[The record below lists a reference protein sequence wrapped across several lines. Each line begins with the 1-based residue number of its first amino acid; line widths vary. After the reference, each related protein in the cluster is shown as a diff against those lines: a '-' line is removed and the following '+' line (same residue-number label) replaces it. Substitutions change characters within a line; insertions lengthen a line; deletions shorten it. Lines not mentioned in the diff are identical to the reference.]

1 MVERLVGLP
10 QLSSD
15 VLLVVEVLGLER
27 FIGVSSRESGLLQGP
42 GAFSKARVEDDNF
55 IAEGGNFV
63 EEGSTIG
70 GRGGP
75 NIWIGG
81 RGVTLEVTGVDW
93 RTGEAEC
100 WLEAAV

>member
-1 MVERLVGLP
+1 M
-10 QLSSD
+10 
-15 VLLVVEVLGLER
+15 
-27 FIGVSSRESGLLQGP
+27 
-42 GAFSKARVEDDNF
+42 
-55 IAEGGNFV
+55 

-100 WLEAAV
+100 WLEAALASTSGTRSERQEGPDIPHI